1 MVLGIGSLGIKISA
15 NVRLSPLSI
24 AVGVIEILIILPA
37 FALDWAGFLLLLLD
51 ALLAAIF

>member
-37 FALDWAGFLLLLLD
+37 FALD
-51 ALLAAIF
+51 